1 MATQV
6 LDWPSVYGSLTDSDK
21 RNIRQVLTDEE
32 YATLWFEQP
41 SMVLPL
47 EHHVLMVTGRGR
59 GKSTRL
65 AKTLRHV
72 LKEQTFS
79 AIGIVAPTTTHFQRN
94 LWQEI
99 RASFRPR
106 ERPEYRAMMGIMQFP
121 YFDQEVKVYSGAH
134 PDGIKGSNHDL
145 FMLDEFAHFD
155 YPTEV
160 FHEMGFALRVGQSP
174 RWVIATTPRN
184 SSPEAVHL
192 LAHLRNLSG
201 VRFISGRTD
210 ENPFLSQER
219 IAEMVEECGGEG
231 SAQYVEQFLGEITET
246 PEGALL
252 DYETIQQHR
261 VDAVDV
267 PNLDR
272 SVLAI
277 DPAAEHTPDSD
288 ETGIIMAGRNDKD
301 IYILADMSGRMPPEE
316 VVRRIREAHHT
327 YGVTR
332 IVVEVNTGAAWL
344 RSLLRDHLDDLPL
357 NIEGVRA
364 TSGTSKYTRIEPSAA
379 LYKQGRVHHVGVL
392 RDLETQWCSYT
403 GAKSRK
409 GNDVRLHDDRIDALS
424 YAVKALRQGN
434 LVIA

>member
-6 LDWPSVYGSLTDSDK
+6 KDWPSIYGSLTADDK
-21 RNIRQVLTDEE
+21 RNIRAVLNDEE
-32 YATLWFEQP
+32 YATLWYEQP
-41 SMVLPL
+41 SMVLDL
-47 EHHVLMVTGRGR
+47 THHVLMVTGRGF

-65 AKTLRHV
+65 AKTLRQV
-72 LKEQTFS
+72 LKDQSFS

-99 RASFRPR
+99 QASFRPR
-106 ERPEYRAMMGIMQFP
+106 ERPTYRAMMGVMEFP
-121 YFDQEVKVYSGAH
+121 YFEQSVKVYSGAH

-145 FMLDEFAHFD
+145 FILDEYAHFD

-160 FHEMGFALRVGQSP
+160 FHEMGFALRVGQAP

-184 SSPEAVHL
+184 TSPEAVHL
-192 LAHLRNLSG
+192 LARLKNLSG

-210 ENPFLSQER
+210 DNPFLSRER
-219 IAEMVEECGGEG
+219 VAEMVEEAGGEG

-261 VDAVDV
+261 VGTAPD
-267 PNLDR
+267 LDR
-272 SVLAI
+272 QVLAI
-277 DPAAEHTPDSD
+277 DPSAEHTPDSD

-301 IYILADMSGRMPPEE
+301 IYILSDTSGRMPPEE
-316 VVRRIREAHHT
+316 VVRRIREAHHV

-344 RSLLRDHLDDLPL
+344 RSLLKDHLDDLPL

-364 TSGTSKYTRIEPSAA
+364 TSGTSKYSRIEPSAA

-392 RDLETQWCSYT
+392 PDLETQWCSYT

-409 GNDVRLHDDRIDALS
+409 GADVRLHDDRIDALS